1 MNAFIKPL
9 VSAAAL
15 AFSLSSF
22 ATTVA
27 APTDVTYDPAVRG
40 EGPSITLQA
49 EGGRLT
55 TIHNVQAGVL
65 PSDAANVGQVNA
77 VGAAAAAAQTTANG
91 AMTTATAAAAQAR
104 DDRIRIDSE
113 TSRAETAESG
123 LQKGITAETQRAT
136 AAESTI
142 QKSVSTET
150 QRATAAESALGS
162 QITTGNAATLK
173 SANANTASA
182 VASETSRATGVENGL
197 QTQVTADTTTLDSLQ
212 QSVSSTRTE
221 VVSASAQSLNLANSY
236 TDQQVA
242 AGVQS
247 ANAYTD
253 SRVDALQSSINSYK
267 EDMYAGVASALA
279 VAGLPQPT
287 GPGKSMV
294 SLAGSTYHGATG
306 FAAGYSRVTQDDKW
320 VVKASIT
327 TNSRGDFGA
336 VVGAGRQF

>member
-182 VASETSRATGVENGL
+182 VASETSRATGVEN
-197 QTQVTADTTTLDSLQ
+197 SLQ